1 VRGVKPIDYNA
12 CRRKRSRNAEKLLE
26 QKSLNLDE
34 EEEANEDGEDDE
46 E

>member
-1 VRGVKPIDYNA
+1 VPE
-12 CRRKRSRNAEKLLE
+12 EKVTELRELLE

-34 EEEANEDGEDDE
+34 EEEANEAGEDDE